1 MNQEPGTE
9 AEIFNCIKYVRP
21 GGNYVPNF
29 ELTET
34 VDVNGPT
41 SHLMMR
47 YLRQYCPSPR
57 RNFAE
62 KDTLLYDLFDP
73 DDIRW
78 NFEKFLLD
86 RNGRPV
92 LRYRSSV
99 EPIDIAPD
107 VERLIQE
114 TSPSKHLPRV

>member
-1 MNQEPGTE
+1 MES
-9 AEIFNCIKYVRP
+9 EIFNCIKYVRP

-34 VDVNGPT
+34 VDVNGVS
-41 SHLMMR
+41 SHLMFR
-47 YLRQYCPSPR
+47 YLRSYCPSPR
-57 RNFAE
+57 RNFPA
-62 KDTLLYDLFDP
+62 KDTLMYDLFDP

-86 RNGRPV
+86 RDGRPV
-92 LRYRSSV
+92 IRYRSSV

-107 VERLIQE
+107 VERLIRE
-114 TSPSKHLPRV
+114 TAPTTPPAHL